1 MPSNL
6 KTRLARLEK
15 GKHAAEERPRRW
27 VLSVGDRVPD
37 EIREGD
43 SVIFLPRK
51 APSVEAW
58 VEQVRQRW
66 PDLMQPS
73 APGEPL

>member
-1 MPSNL
+1 MSSSL

-15 GKHAAEERPRRW
+15 GKQEAAEQPRRW
-27 VLSVGDRVPD
+27 VLYIGDPVPED
-37 EIREGD
+37 IREGD

-58 VEQVRQRW
+58 VEQVRERW
-66 PDLMQPS
+66 ADLMRSPE
-73 APGEPL
+73 PGEPL